1 LNKPS
6 GRFWLLAAVA
16 AVGLVV
22 LQQVW
27 HWEVERIE
35 VPPGKFLV
43 RIHRWGKN
51 LPEDEIVARDASYKG
66 VMLDVLGEGRH
77 FLNPIFWTYES
88 HNIKEVPAGKCLVLT
103 RKFGTKIPDD
113 RMAQGDILAR
123 QNKEGNPFE
132 GERGI
137 LRDVLPP
144 GSYRINP
151 HAYSVE
157 EIEAVEIGVHQVGVR
172 TLKVGDDPRGMP
184 RDQSLGSYVVA
195 DGYRGVQKS
204 TVPPGTYY
212 INPHAETITPVDV
225 RAHRVELQDIQF
237 PSRDGFIL
245 KPRVVV
251 EYAAIADK
259 TPEMVARLADDGRLH
274 QADGTLDEQQQNE
287 ILQKVLLPHIRGYAR
302 IEGSNFDAR
311 DFILSKTDAPAAA
324 GEAPADNAREKMQT
338 ELLKKVKPR
347 CEVLGVELRAATLA
361 AFQPPAELA
370 QQIALRELAR
380 VEREKNEVLVRQ
392 HKAQQELA
400 AKQGL
405 KQQATEKVGAETRL
419 IQAKTKLDQSKEV
432 EESRLKQDLAN
443 AKIELEAARSEAEAK
458 LATGK
463 AQADVIGL
471 QNQAEI
477 SGLKTAV
484 QGFSSVDHFAQ
495 YHVLSKLTPAL
506 SEIFASDDSEFARL
520 FAAYM
525 AQQPGTNAKMPR
537 STSQANAVVGPARSG
552 AAEAGA
558 ESK

>member
-1 LNKPS
+1 
-6 GRFWLLAAVA
+6 
-16 AVGLVV
+16 VGLVV

-43 RIHRWGKN
+43 RVHRWGKN

-77 FLNPIFWTYES
+77 FLNPIFWSYEIHS
-88 HNIKEVPAGKCLVLT
+88 IKEVPAGRCLVLT

-123 QNKEGNPFE
+123 QNSEGNPFE

-157 EIEAVEIGVHQVGVR
+157 EVDAVEIGVHQVGVR
-172 TLKVGDDPRGMP
+172 TLKVGDDPRNMP
-184 RDQSLGSYVVA
+184 PDESLGSYVVA
-195 DGYRGVQKS
+195 DGFRGVQKS

-212 INPHAETITPVDV
+212 INPHVETITPVDV
-225 RAHRVELQDIQF
+225 RAHRVELHDIQF

-251 EYAAIADK
+251 EYAAIAYK
-259 TPEMVARLADDGRLH
+259 TPEMVARLADDGMLH
-274 QADGTLDEQQQNE
+274 QADATLEEQQQNE

-311 DFILSKTDAPAAA
+311 EFILSKADATAAPAQT
-324 GEAPADNAREKMQT
+324 PTDNAREKMQT

-347 CEVLGVELRAATLA
+347 CEELGVELRAVTLA
-361 AFQPPAELA
+361 ALQPPAELA
-370 QQIALRELAR
+370 DQIAQRELAR

-392 HKAQQELA
+392 HQAQQELA
-400 AKQGL
+400 AKQAL
-405 KQQATEKVGAETRL
+405 KLQATEKVGAETRL
-419 IQAKTKLDQSKEV
+419 IQAKTKMDQSKEV

-443 AKIELEAARSEAEAK
+443 ATIELEAAKSEAEAR

-471 QNQAEI
+471 QNDAEI

-484 QGFSSVDHFAQ
+484 QGFASIEHFAQ

-525 AQQPGTNAKMPR
+525 TQKPDSTAKAPR
-537 STSQANAVVGPARSG
+537 PTSQASAASAPERTGASAERSG
-552 AAEAGA
+552 
-558 ESK
+558 SQ

>member
-1 LNKPS
+1 MIV
-6 GRFWLLAAVA
+6 AVI
-16 AVGLVV
+16 GLVV

-35 VPPGKFLV
+35 VPPGQFLV
-43 RIHRWGKN
+43 RIHRWGQN
-51 LPEDEIVARDASYKG
+51 LPEDEIVARDDSYKG

-77 FLNPIFWTYES
+77 FLNPIFWSYEF
-88 HNIKEVPAGKCLVLT
+88 HKIKEVPAGKCLVLT

-113 RMAQGDILAR
+113 RMASGDILAR
-123 QNKEGNPFE
+123 QNPENPYD

-151 HAYSVE
+151 HAFSVE
-157 EIEAVEIGVHQVGVR
+157 EINAVEIGVNQVGVR
-172 TLKVGDDPRGMP
+172 TLKVGADPRDMP
-184 RDQSLGSYVVA
+184 PDPTLGSYVVA

-225 RAHRVELQDIQF
+225 RAHRVELHDIQF

-251 EYAAIADK
+251 EYAAMADK
-259 TPEMVARLADDGRLH
+259 TPEMVARLADDGVLH
-274 QADGTLDEQQQNE
+274 QADATLDEQQQNE

-311 DFILSKTDAPAAA
+311 EFILSKADETAVQAQT
-324 GEAPADNAREKMQT
+324 PADNAREKMQT

-347 CEVLGVELRAATLA
+347 CEELGVELRAVTLA
-361 AFQPPAELA
+361 ALQPPAELA
-370 QQIALRELAR
+370 DQIAQRELAR
-380 VEREKNEVLVRQ
+380 VDREKNEVLVRQ

-405 KQQATEKVGAETRL
+405 KLQATEKVGAETRL
-419 IQAKTKLDQSKEV
+419 IQAKTKMDQSKQV
-432 EESRLKQDLAN
+432 EESRLQQDLAN
-443 AKIELEAARSEAEAK
+443 AKIELDAAKSEAEAK
-458 LATGK
+458 LANGK

-471 QNQAEI
+471 QNEAEI

-484 QGFSSVDHFAQ
+484 EGFSSIENFAQ
-495 YHVLSKLTPAL
+495 YHVMSKLTPAL

-525 AQQPGTNAKMPR
+525 SGQADANAKPPR
-537 STSQANAVVGPARSG
+537 PNAQAS
-552 AAEAGA
+552 AAATTNGKTPEGGSA
-558 ESK
+558 SK

>member
-1 LNKPS
+1 
-6 GRFWLLAAVA
+6 
-16 AVGLVV
+16 
-22 LQQVW
+22 
-27 HWEVERIE
+27 
-35 VPPGKFLV
+35 
-43 RIHRWGKN
+43 
-51 LPEDEIVARDASYKG
+51 
-66 VMLDVLGEGRH
+66 M
-77 FLNPIFWTYES
+77 
-88 HNIKEVPAGKCLVLT
+88 KEVPAGKCLVLT

-113 RMAQGDILAR
+113 RMAEGDILAR
-123 QNKEGNPFE
+123 QNADNPFE

-151 HAYSVE
+151 HAYSFE
-157 EIEAVEIGVHQVGVR
+157 EVDAVEIAVHQVGVR
-172 TLKVGDDPRGMP
+172 TLKVGDDPRDMP
-184 RDQSLGSYVVA
+184 QDESLGSYVVA

-212 INPHAETITPVDV
+212 INPHVETITPVDV

-245 KPRVVV
+245 KPQVVA

-259 TPEMVARLADDGRLH
+259 TPEMVARLADDGQLH
-274 QADGTLDEQQQNE
+274 QADSTSEEQQQNE

-311 DFILSKTDAPAAA
+311 DFILSKADASTAPAE
-324 GEAPADNAREKMQT
+324 GPADNAREKMQT

-347 CEVLGVELRAATLA
+347 CEVLGVELRAVTLA
-361 AFQPPAELA
+361 ALQPPAELA
-370 QQIALRELAR
+370 QQIAQRELAR

-400 AKQGL
+400 AKQAL
-405 KQQATEKVGAETRL
+405 KKQATEKVGAETRL
-419 IQAKTKLDQSKEV
+419 IQAKTKLQQSMEV
-432 EESRLKQDLAN
+432 EESRLKQELEN
-443 AKIELEAARSEAEAK
+443 AKIELQAARSEAEAT

-471 QNQAEI
+471 QNEAEI

-484 QGFSSVDHFAQ
+484 QGFASIEHFAQ
-495 YHVLSKLTPAL
+495 FHVMSKLTPAL

-525 AQQPGTNAKMPR
+525 TPPPNANVPSPQSNMQPSAATETAR
-537 STSQANAVVGPARSG
+537 TAADEERTASQ
-552 AAEAGA
+552 
-558 ESK
+558 

>member
-1 LNKPS
+1 MNKPS
-6 GRFWLLAAVA
+6 GRFWLLTAVVV
-16 AVGLVV
+16 VGLVV

-43 RIHRWGKN
+43 RIHRWGNN

-77 FLNPIFWTYES
+77 FLNPIFWTYEF
-88 HNIKEVPAGKCLVLT
+88 HDIKEVPAGRCLVLT
-103 RKFGTKIPDD
+103 RKFGAKISDD
-113 RMAQGDILAR
+113 RMAAGDILAR
-123 QNKEGNPFE
+123 QSTEGGAFE

-151 HAYSVE
+151 HAYSVDE
-157 EIEAVEIGVHQVGVR
+157 VEAVEIGVHQVGVR
-172 TLKVGDDPRGMP
+172 TLKVGDDPRSMP
-184 RDQSLGSYVVA
+184 PDQSLGSYVVS
-195 DGYRGVQKS
+195 DGYRGVQRS

-259 TPEMVARLADDGRLH
+259 TPEMVARLADDGQLH
-274 QADGTLDEQQQNE
+274 QADATLDEQQENE

-302 IEGSNFDAR
+302 IEGSNFDAHE
-311 DFILSKTDAPAAA
+311 FILSKADATVPQT
-324 GEAPADNAREKMQT
+324 EMPADNAREKMQT

-347 CEVLGVELRAATLA
+347 CQSLGVELRAVTLA
-361 AFQPPAELA
+361 ALQPPAELA
-370 QQIALRELAR
+370 EQIAQRELAR
-380 VEREKNEVLVRQ
+380 VEREKNEVLLRQ

-400 AKQGL
+400 GKQGL
-405 KQQATEKVGAETRL
+405 KLQATEKVGAETRL

-432 EESRLKQDLAN
+432 EASRLKQELEN
-443 AKIELEAARSEAEAK
+443 AKIELEAARSEAQAK

-471 QNQAEI
+471 QNEAEI

-484 QGFSSVDHFAQ
+484 QGFTSVEHFAQ
-495 YHVLSKLTPAL
+495 FHVLSKVTPAL
-506 SEIFASDDSEFARL
+506 SEIFASDDSEFRATVCGLHDSTAR
-520 FAAYM
+520 
-525 AQQPGTNAKMPR
+525 
-537 STSQANAVVGPARSG
+537 
-552 AAEAGA
+552 
-558 ESK
+558 

>member
-1 LNKPS
+1 MNKPS
-6 GRFWLLAAVA
+6 GRFWLLAVVTV
-16 AVGLVV
+16 VGLVV

-27 HWEVERIE
+27 HWEIERIE
-35 VPPGKFLV
+35 VPPGRFLV
-43 RIHRWGKN
+43 RIHRWGQN

-77 FLNPIFWTYES
+77 FLNPVFWTYEF
-88 HNIKEVPAGKCLVLT
+88 HNIKEVPAGRCLVLT

-123 QNKEGNPFE
+123 QNNEGNPFE

-157 EIEAVEIGVHQVGVR
+157 EVEAVEIGVHQVGVR

-225 RAHRVELQDIQF
+225 RAHRVELHDIQF

-259 TPEMVARLADDGRLH
+259 TPEMVARLADDGQLH
-274 QADGTLDEQQQNE
+274 QADVTLDEQQQNE

-311 DFILSKTDAPAAA
+311 EFILSKADATAAA
-324 GEAPADNAREKMQT
+324 QASADNAREKMQT

-347 CEVLGVELRAATLA
+347 CENLGVELRAVTLA
-361 AFQPPAELA
+361 ALQPPAELA

-405 KQQATEKVGAETRL
+405 KLQATEKVGAQTRL

-432 EESRLKQDLAN
+432 EESRLKQDLEN
-443 AKIELEAARSEAEAK
+443 AKIELQAARSEAEAK

-471 QNQAEI
+471 QNAAEI

-484 QGFSSVDHFAQ
+484 QGFASIEHFAQ

-525 AQQPGTNAKMPR
+525 TQQPGTNVKLPR
-537 STSQANAVVGPARSG
+537 SSSQASAGAGPAAT
-552 AAEAGA
+552 AATEGGS

>member
-1 LNKPS
+1 MNKPS
-6 GRFWLLAAVA
+6 GRFWLLAVVAV
-16 AVGLVV
+16 VGLIV

-35 VPPGKFLV
+35 VPPGSFLV

-51 LPEDEIVARDASYKG
+51 LPEDEIVAPDASYKG
-66 VMLDVLGEGRH
+66 VMLEVLGEGRH
-77 FLNPIFWTYES
+77 FLNPVFWTYELHS
-88 HNIKEVPAGKCLVLT
+88 IREVPAGKCLVLT
-103 RKFGTKIPDD
+103 RKFGAKIPDD

-123 QNKEGNPFE
+123 QNEGNPFE

-157 EIEAVEIGVHQVGVR
+157 EVEAVEIGVTQVGVR
-172 TLKVGDDPRGMP
+172 TLKVGQDPRNMP
-184 RDQSLGSYVVA
+184 RDESLGSYVVA

-225 RAHRVELQDIQF
+225 RAHRVELHDIQF

-245 KPRVVV
+245 NPRVVV

-259 TPEMVARLADDGRLH
+259 TPEMVARLADDGLLH
-274 QADGTLDEQQQNE
+274 QADATLEEQQQNE

-311 DFILSKTDAPAAA
+311 DFILSKADTPTVQA
-324 GEAPADNAREKMQT
+324 EAPTENAREKMQT

-347 CEVLGVELRAATLA
+347 CEVLGVELRAVTLA
-361 AFQPPAELA
+361 ALQPPAELA

-419 IQAKTKLDQSKEV
+419 IQAKTQLDQSKEV
-432 EESRLKQDLAN
+432 EESRLKQELEN
-443 AKIELEAARSEAEAK
+443 AKIELEAARSEAQAK

-471 QNQAEI
+471 QNEAEI

-484 QGFSSVDHFAQ
+484 QGFASIEHFAQ

-520 FAAYM
+520 FATYM
-525 AQQPGTNAKMPR
+525 TQPTGTNAKLP
-537 STSQANAVVGPARSG
+537 QASSPTGSSAAPART
-552 AAEAGA
+552 AEAEGN
-558 ESK
+558 

>member
-1 LNKPS
+1 VNKPS
-6 GRFWLLAAVA
+6 GRFWLLAVVA
-16 AVGLVV
+16 LVGLVV

-77 FLNPIFWTYES
+77 FLNPIFWTYELHS
-88 HNIKEVPAGKCLVLT
+88 IKEVPAGRCLVRT
-103 RKFGTKIPDD
+103 RKFGTQIPDE

-123 QNKEGNPFE
+123 QNNEGNPFE

-157 EIEAVEIGVHQVGVR
+157 EIPAVEIGVNQVGVR
-172 TLKVGDDPRGMP
+172 TLKVGDDPRNMP
-184 RDQSLGSYVVA
+184 PDPSLGSYVVA

-225 RAHRVELQDIQF
+225 RAHRVELHDIQF

-259 TPEMVARLADDGRLH
+259 TPEMVARLADHGELH
-274 QADGTLDEQQQNE
+274 QEDATLVEQQKNE

-311 DFILSKTDAPAAA
+311 EFILSKADETSPQTQT
-324 GEAPADNAREKMQT
+324 PADNAREKMQS

-347 CEVLGVELRAATLA
+347 CQELGVELRAVTLA
-361 AFQPPAELA
+361 ALQPPAELA
-370 QQIALRELAR
+370 DQIAQRELAR

-405 KQQATEKVGAETRL
+405 KLQATEKVGAETRL
-419 IQAKTKLDQSKEV
+419 IQAKTKLDQTKEV
-432 EESRLKQDLAN
+432 ETSRLTQELAN
-443 AKIELEAARSEAEAK
+443 AKIELEAARSEATAK
-458 LATGK
+458 LANGK

-471 QNQAEI
+471 QNEAEI

-484 QGFSSVDHFAQ
+484 QGFSSVENFAQ

-525 AQQPGTNAKMPR
+525 TGQADADAKSTRSQPPASTAASTRRNA
-537 STSQANAVVGPARSG
+537 TESG
-552 AAEAGA
+552 SDA
-558 ESK
+558 K

>member
-6 GRFWLLAAVA
+6 GRFWLLAILAVVA
-16 AVGLVV
+16 LVV

-35 VPPGKFLV
+35 VPPGSFLV

-51 LPEDEIVARDASYKG
+51 LPEDEIVARDDSYKG

-77 FLNPIFWTYES
+77 FLNPIFWTYELHS
-88 HNIKEVPAGKCLVLT
+88 MKEVPAGKCLVLT

-113 RMAQGDILAR
+113 RMAEGDILAR
-123 QNKEGNPFE
+123 QNADNPFE

-151 HAYSVE
+151 HAYSFE
-157 EIEAVEIGVHQVGVR
+157 EVAAVEIAVHQVGVR
-172 TLKVGDDPRGMP
+172 TLKVGNDPRDMP
-184 RDQSLGSYVVA
+184 QDESLGSYVVA

-212 INPHAETITPVDV
+212 INPHVETITPVDV

-245 KPRVVV
+245 KPQVVA

-259 TPEMVARLADDGRLH
+259 TPEMVARLADDGQLH
-274 QADGTLDEQQQNE
+274 QADSTPQEQQQNE

-311 DFILSKTDAPAAA
+311 DFILSKADTGSAPAE
-324 GEAPADNAREKMQT
+324 GPADNAREKMQT

-347 CEVLGVELRAATLA
+347 CEVLGVELRAVTLA
-361 AFQPPAELA
+361 ALQPPAELA
-370 QQIALRELAR
+370 QQIAQRELAR

-400 AKQGL
+400 AKQAL
-405 KQQATEKVGAETRL
+405 KKQATEKVGAETRL
-419 IQAKTKLDQSKEV
+419 IQAKTKLQQSMEV
-432 EESRLKQDLAN
+432 EESRLKQELEN
-443 AKIELEAARSEAEAK
+443 AKIELQAARSEAEAT

-471 QNQAEI
+471 QNEAEI

-484 QGFSSVDHFAQ
+484 QGFASIEHFAQ
-495 YHVLSKLTPAL
+495 FHVMSKLAPAL

-520 FAAYM
+520 FATYM
-525 AQQPGTNAKMPR
+525 TQPPDTNVTSPR
-537 STSQANAVVGPARSG
+537 SNMQPSA
-552 AAEAGA
+552 AAETARTA
-558 ESK
+558 ADEERTASQ